1 MMESIGAQ
9 VGPLSALG
17 DGSMVGMVR
26 GVGDVY
32 LIKLKVP
39 GNAAGGIEAVKI
51 AEKVGNG
58 GDPYMYTDFTG
69 ATLYLTNTLNEFDFT
84 KLGTFDGKAPVRQL
98 GFTWTKVDGSADEFK
113 DIKVD
118 VRCYNDDANK
128 GEFQSVTITAKPRAV
143 QFLNVASCV
152 DKIVSKAELRM
163 TQEGAASTS
172 LMGVKVVQLTAFQ

>member
-39 GNAAGGIEAVKI
+39 GNAAGGLEAVKI
-51 AEKVGNG
+51 AERVGNG

-84 KLGTFDGKAPVRQL
+84 KLGTFDAKSPVRQL
-98 GFTWTKVDGSADEFK
+98 GFTWTQVDGTSEEFK

-118 VRCYNDDANK
+118 VRCFSDEANK
-128 GEFQSVTITAKPRAV
+128 GEFQTVEITAKPKSV
-143 QFLNVASCV
+143 QYLGVASCV
-152 DKIVSKAELRM
+152 DKLVTKAELRM
-163 TQEGAASTS
+163 TQMGTTSTS